1 LFDISRAAKLD
12 IPGRITEL
20 KPVKL
25 LEEIAHIK
33 KGMICVDLACGTG
46 TLAIPMA
53 ELTGKNG
60 KVYAVD
66 RSPEMLEHLRHK
78 SPPENIITV
87 QRDVADT
94 GLDNEIAD
102 FCLMAFIIHEVE
114 KPESIIL
121 EAGRLL
127 KPGGRIMVIEWRE
140 DRKSPGPSPQARVKR
155 TFLKQLIEE
164 RGFSD
169 SKFFDWSE
177 NYYTALAGKQAQI

>member
-1 LFDISRAAKLD
+1 MFDISRAAKLD

-20 KPVKL
+20 KPAKL
-25 LEEIAHIK
+25 LKEIAHIK

-53 ELTGKNG
+53 ELTGIKG

-78 SPPENIITV
+78 NPPENIVTV
-87 QRDVADT
+87 QSDVANT
-94 GLDNEIAD
+94 GLGNEIAD
-102 FCLMAFIIHEVE
+102 FCLMAFILHEVE
-114 KPESIIL
+114 KPESIIK

-140 DRKSPGPSPQARVKR
+140 DRDSPGPSPQVRVKR
-155 TFLKQLIEE
+155 PLVKRLFEE
-164 RGFSD
+164 NGFSD
-169 SKFFDWSE
+169 GEFVNWSE
-177 NYYTALAGKQAQI
+177 NYYTALAGKQTLV